1 MKRVLLFGAS
11 GSIGGSTLDV
21 LRSRPEEFRLAG
33 LSVHSNTAPLAGW
46 IHEFAPARVQ
56 VTDPAARGRWA
67 AAHPQFAGRLLPADS
82 PPAALLETPADIAL
96 NGVLG
101 FAGLAVTLAVLAAG
115 LDLALANKESLVC
128 GGEVLAAAR
137 RRARGCL
144 LPVDSEHSALAQLL
158 AGRPREQLRR
168 VWLTASGGPFREL
181 PATALASVT
190 PEQALRHP
198 TWRMGAKISVDS
210 ATLMN
215 KGFEVIE
222 AAQLFDLSAAMI
234 GVLIHPGSL
243 AHALVEL
250 SDASMLCQLAAPDMR
265 QPILAALSH
274 PERPAA
280 DYGRLDLDAPLRL
293 DFAPLDAA
301 RFPAVDLARAALAA
315 GGTAPL
321 ALNAADELAVAAFL
335 AGNLPFTGIVAV
347 VEAVLACGGWEPAA
361 DLPALIEADARA
373 RALAAEQVQ
382 ALERTP

>member
-21 LRSRPEEFRLAG
+21 LRSRPDAFRLAG
-33 LSVHSNTAPLAGW
+33 LSVHRNTAPLAGW
-46 IHEFAPARVQ
+46 IREFAPARVQ
-56 VTDPAARGRWA
+56 VTDPAAHARWA
-67 AAHPQFAGRLLPADS
+67 PAYPEFADRLLPAGS
-82 PPAALLETPADIAL
+82 PPEALLEAPADLAL

-128 GGEVLAAAR
+128 GGELLAAAR
-137 RRARGCL
+137 RRSRGRL

-158 AGRPREQLRR
+158 AGRPREQIRR

-181 PATALASVT
+181 PSAALAAVT
-190 PEQALRHP
+190 PAQALRHP
-198 TWRMGAKISVDS
+198 TWRMGPKISVDS

-215 KGFEVIE
+215 KGLEIIE
-222 AAQLFDLSAAMI
+222 AAQLFDLSPAMI

-243 AHALVEL
+243 AHAFVEL
-250 SDASMLCQLAAPDMR
+250 SDASLLCQLAAPDMR

-274 PERPAA
+274 PERPVA
-280 DYGRLDLDAPLRL
+280 DYGRLNLDAPLRL
-293 DFAPLDAA
+293 DFAPLDGA
-301 RFPAVDLARAALAA
+301 RFPAVGLARAALAA

-335 AGNLPFTGIVAV
+335 AGGLPFTGIVAV
-347 VEAVLACGGWEPAA
+347 VEGVLATGGWEPAA
-361 DLPALIEADARA
+361 DFPALVEADARA
-373 RALAAEQVQ
+373 RALAAEQVR
-382 ALERTP
+382 ALERTA